1 MVPID
6 PWSVLACVVQAA
18 AVGFSPFCLP
28 IAAFFCVFFP
38 EQWWARFME
47 SNSAWSC
54 TAVWM
59 PMIAIGTYWL
69 NGLILLA
76 VDNVVRPDVLEQFK
90 IQKKKPFDQQ
100 LFAKVCKNVLVGQVF
115 VIIPYALACGKLLTA
130 TGFGVEAPLTLPS
143 GRRMFF
149 ELVAIVLFDEVV
161 FYYSH
166 RMLHSKVF
174 GINLYSHIHK
184 IHHEFTA
191 PIGLC
196 ASYSHPL
203 EMLVS
208 NAMPLTFGGALVS
221 CHAFTL
227 MTWVVF
233 AVLGTQ
239 FHHSGYRWPWVPGPE
254 HNPDFHD
261 FHHQKFNTNFGLLGI
276 LDRLHGTDK
285 LWRESAFPELQKQP
299 VPLMSYGISG
309 GMVLLLLF
317 SFATQVQ
324 AA

>member
-6 PWSVLACVVQAA
+6 PWAVLACAVQAA

-28 IAAFFCVFFP
+28 IAAFFCIFFP
-38 EQWWARFME
+38 QAWWARFME

-54 TAVWM
+54 TTVWM
-59 PMIAIGTYWL
+59 PAIAIVMYWV

-76 VDNVVRPDVLEQFK
+76 VDMVVRPDVLDQFR
-90 IQKKKPFDQQ
+90 IQKKKRFDQQ
-100 LFAKVCKNVLVGQVF
+100 LFTKVCKNVLTGQIC
-115 VIIPYALACGKLLTA
+115 VIIPYAAFCGVLLTEF
-130 TGFGVEAPLTLPS
+130 GLGVEAPLSLPS
-143 GRRMFF
+143 GKRMFF
-149 ELVAIVLFDEVV
+149 ELVAIILFDELV
-161 FYYSH
+161 FFYSH
-166 RMLHSKVF
+166 WLLHSKVF
-174 GINLYSHIHK
+174 GINFYSRFHK

-196 ASYSHPL
+196 ASYCHPL

-208 NAMPLTFGGALVS
+208 NAMPLTFGGALVKA
-221 CHAFTL
+221 HAFTL

-261 FHHQKFNTNFGLLGI
+261 FHHQKFNANYGLLGI

-285 LWRESAFPELQKQP
+285 LWHESAFPELQKKP
-299 VPLMSYGISG
+299 VPLLSYGISG
-309 GMVLLLLF
+309 GMVLLLLGSLF
-317 SFATQVQ
+317 SQV
-324 AA
+324 AS